1 MNIQIAPKNAQ
12 NKARAVSIDGQVVGN
27 VMPSKDGSAICA
39 YQGPAGIRTETVPGH
54 AREQWF
60 SEQHAEILA
69 IREAKRAK
77 PKKTSRDTDEDD
89 DYYDDYED

>member
-1 MNIQIAPKNAQ
+1 MNIVIAPKNPK
-12 NKARAVSIDGQVVGN
+12 NKTRAVTIDGKIVGN
-27 VMPSKDGSAICA
+27 VMPGKDGSAICA
-39 YQGPAGIRTETVPGH
+39 YQGDAGIRTETVPGH

-60 SEQHAEILA
+60 MEQHAEILA

-77 PKKTSRDTDEDD
+77 PKKASRDNDED